1 MPSNSAEYQ
10 RQYRLKNAKRRK
22 EVSVALPIDLH
33 REFSAFAKEQG
44 MSLAGLMREAT
55 DLQICGSKLKSRE
68 VTEELRQ
75 LRFLLANIAN
85 NVNQMAHHSNRVQQ
99 VIDENGVFEQ
109 LHELEKL
116 IVGFTDTRLKQAP

>member
-22 EVSVALPIDLH
+22 EVSVTLPIDLH

-55 DLQICGSKLKSRE
+55 DQTLIPGSCRPQKSWRLKSL
-68 VTEELRQ
+68 LRRPLQ
-75 LRFLLANIAN
+75 RAIWP
-85 NVNQMAHHSNRVQQ
+85 
-99 VIDENGVFEQ
+99 ENCAIGARTWFICTHPGRRS
-109 LHELEKL
+109 LPDKC
-116 IVGFTDTRLKQAP
+116 TAR